1 MNTTPADSSNDPDQ
15 IRADIERTRAELGR
29 DVDALA
35 EKVSPTKAVSR
46 QTDRVRSGLINVK
59 ENIMGSADDYRT
71 VGHGHDGHADEQ
83 GRMGRFADAAGEYA
97 HDAAEGGRHYAG
109 EAQTR
114 AQVMAHEA
122 STAVQHAPAEIRRR
136 TRGNP
141 LAAGLVAFGAG
152 MLLGSLA
159 PSTRPEQRAAHEVK
173 KSASPLV
180 DEAKHAAMDLR
191 EQLEPEVRDAADSVK
206 QTATEGGQHL
216 KEQGGQAAGELKE
229 QGRGSAE
236 HVKDQ
241 AQN

>member
-1 MNTTPADSSNDPDQ
+1 MNNAPANRSNDPDQ

-59 ENIMGSADDYRT
+59 ENIMGSADDYHT
-71 VGHGHDGHADEQ
+71 GQYGHGDEQ
-83 GRMGRFADAAGEYA
+83 GRVGRFADSAGDYA
-97 HDAAEGGRHYAG
+97 HDAAEGARHYAG

-114 AQVMAHEA
+114 AQVMAHDA

-159 PSTRPEQRAAHEVK
+159 PSSRAEQHAAHQVK
-173 KSASPLV
+173 KSAAPLV
-180 DEAKHAAMDLR
+180 DEAKSAAMDMR
-191 EQLEPEVRDAADSVK
+191 EQLEPEVREAADSVK
-206 QTATEGGQHL
+206 QTAVEGGEHL
-216 KEQGGQAAGELKE
+216 KEQGGEAAGELKD
-229 QGRGSAE
+229 QGQQSAG
-236 HVKDQ
+236 HMKDQ
-241 AQN
+241 SKN

>member
-1 MNTTPADSSNDPDQ
+1 MNNAPANRSNDPDQ

-59 ENIMGSADDYRT
+59 ENIMGSADDYRSGQH
-71 VGHGHDGHADEQ
+71 GHGDEQ
-83 GRMGRFADAAGEYA
+83 GRMGRMAESTGEYA
-97 HDAAEGGRHYAG
+97 HDAAEGARHYAG

-114 AQVMAHEA
+114 AQVMAHDA

-159 PSTRPEQRAAHEVK
+159 PSTRAEQHAAHQVK
-173 KSASPLV
+173 KSAAPLV
-180 DEAKHAAMDLR
+180 DEAKHAATDMR

-206 QTATEGGQHL
+206 QTAVEGGEHL
-216 KEQGGQAAGELKE
+216 KEQGGQAAGELKD
-229 QGRGSAE
+229 QGQQSVG
-236 HVKDQ
+236 HMKDQ
-241 AQN
+241 ATN

>member
-1 MNTTPADSSNDPDQ
+1 MNNTPANRSNDPDQ

-59 ENIMGSADDYRT
+59 ENIMGSADDYRS
-71 VGHGHDGHADEQ
+71 GHHGQDDQ
-83 GRMGRFADAAGEYA
+83 GRMGRFADTAGDYA
-97 HDAAEGGRHYAG
+97 HDAAEGARHYAG

-114 AQVMAHEA
+114 AQLMAHDA

-141 LAAGLVAFGAG
+141 LAAGVLAFGAG

-159 PSTRPEQRAAHEVK
+159 PSSRAEQHAAHQVK

-180 DEAKHAAMDLR
+180 DEAKGAAAVLR
-191 EQLEPEVRDAADSVK
+191 EQLEPEVREAADSVK
-206 QTATEGGQHL
+206 QTAVSGGEHL
-216 KEQGGQAAGELKE
+216 KEQGGEAAGQLKE
-229 QGRGSAE
+229 QGQQSAD
-236 HVKDQ
+236 HMKDQ
-241 AQN
+241 AKD

>member
-1 MNTTPADSSNDPDQ
+1 MNTTPADRSNDPDQ

-59 ENIMGSADDYRT
+59 ENIMGSADDYRS
-71 VGHGHDGHADEQ
+71 GGHADEQ
-83 GRMGRFADAAGEYA
+83 GRMDRFADTAGEYA
-97 HDAAEGGRHYAG
+97 HDAAEGARHYAG

-114 AQVMAHEA
+114 AQVMAHDA

-159 PSTRPEQRAAHEVK
+159 PSTRAEQRAAHEVK
-173 KSASPLV
+173 KSAGPLV

-206 QTATEGGQHL
+206 QTAAEGGRHL
-216 KEQGGQAAGELKE
+216 KEQGGQAAGKLKE
-229 QGRGSAE
+229 QGGQAAE

-241 AQN
+241 ARS

>member
-1 MNTTPADSSNDPDQ
+1 MNNTPANRSNDPDQ

-46 QTDRVRSGLINVK
+46 QTERVRSGLITVR
-59 ENIMGSADDYRT
+59 ENIMGSADDYHAGQYGR
-71 VGHGHDGHADEQ
+71 GDGQ
-83 GRMGRFADAAGEYA
+83 GRAGRFADAAGDYA
-97 HDAAEGGRHYAG
+97 HDAAEGARHYAG

-114 AQVMAHEA
+114 AQVMAHDA

-141 LAAGLVAFGAG
+141 IAAGLVAFGAG

-159 PSTRPEQRAAHEVK
+159 PSTRAEQRAAHEVK
-173 KSASPLV
+173 KSAAPLV
-180 DEAKHAAMDLR
+180 DQAKHAAMDLR

-206 QTATEGGQHL
+206 QTAVAGGEHL
-216 KEQGGQAAGELKE
+216 KEQGGQAADELKE
-229 QGRGSAE
+229 QGRESAA

-241 AQN
+241 AQH